1 MTNKELINFIIEA
14 RKRGFSDLE
23 IKNALIKN
31 NWPEETIQK
40 AFDEITKD
48 NLKNQKIKN
57 QVCIF
62 LSDDILKVLEK
73 RAKKNLMNLEEQI
86 QDILRRSCVR
96 KKATSQEEKIDDFL
110 VSCFSR
116 SSKGRSYNS
125 KK

>member
-14 RKRGFSDLE
+14 RKRGFSDIG

-31 NWPEETIQK
+31 NWPEEIIQK
-40 AFDEITKD
+40 AFDEITKE

-62 LSDDILKVLEK
+62 LSDDILRVLEK

-86 QDILRRSCVR
+86 QDILRRSCIR
-96 KKATSQEEKIDDFL
+96 KKSSSQNEKIDDFL

-116 SSKGRSYNS
+116 SNKGRSYNS